1 MYVKILQ
8 MDSKLWLVMGSGLT
22 GYLQLK
28 EKKKKKNESRLLPEA
43 VHLLPGK
50 SAGLMR
56 SAKCM
61 KNSQMSQ

>member
-28 EKKKKKNESRLLPEA
+28 EKKKKNESRLLPEA

-50 SAGLMR
+50 TAGLTH

>member
-1 MYVKILQ
+1 
-8 MDSKLWLVMGSGLT
+8 MGSGLT

-28 EKKKKKNESRLLPEA
+28 EKKKKNESRLLPEA

-50 SAGLMR
+50 SAGLTR